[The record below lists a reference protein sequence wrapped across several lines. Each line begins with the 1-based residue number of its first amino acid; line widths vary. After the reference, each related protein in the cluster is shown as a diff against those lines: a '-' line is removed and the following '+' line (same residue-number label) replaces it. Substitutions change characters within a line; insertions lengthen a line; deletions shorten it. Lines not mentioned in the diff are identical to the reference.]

1 MKWGIDAVIILLAVI
16 IAAILPVISIGLMAI
31 PAFTAI
37 GYNHGQDGRGPKRL
51 NP

>member
-1 MKWGIDAVIILLAVI
+1 MKWGIDAIILVVAFVV
-16 IAAILPVISIGLMAI
+16 AAILPFIGFSLMA
-31 PAFTAI
+31 PVAFTAI